1 MKINLQII
9 KEEGGFDYSVENS
22 IREINIRVGDLKEF
36 KMKYDSI
43 GFEDSLEEFISND
56 ICSLIESELENGKFG
71 LFNY

>member
-56 ICSLIESELENGKFG
+56 ICSLIESELENGKYG

>member
-9 KEEGGFDYSVENS
+9 NEEGGFDYSVENS

-56 ICSLIESELENGKFG
+56 ICSLIENELENGKIG

>member
-9 KEEGGFDYSVENS
+9 NEKGGFDYSVENS